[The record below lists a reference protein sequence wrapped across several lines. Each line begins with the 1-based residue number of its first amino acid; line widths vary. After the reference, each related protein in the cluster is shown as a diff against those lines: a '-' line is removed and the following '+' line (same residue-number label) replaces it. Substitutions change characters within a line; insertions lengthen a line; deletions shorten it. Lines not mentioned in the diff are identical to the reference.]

1 MTKSHVIRETPRKS
15 LRRIRNEE
23 TRKCL
28 CRRLS
33 PLGQVG
39 GVDDT
44 ATFAV
49 ALEQRHECLHAMH
62 HARQIDIDHPAP
74 ILQRNIVGG
83 AGAVRTGFVGHDMSL
98 AEGFDL
104 SLYHALDGGTVAHI
118 GYRASPLRVA
128 ADPGVAKASMLT
140 FCQKKGSGA
149 AFPI

>member
-1 MTKSHVIRETPRKS
+1 MTKSHVIRESPRKS

-33 PLGQVG
+33 PLGKVG

-74 ILQRNIVGG
+74 ILRRNIVGG
-83 AGAVRTGFVGHDMSL
+83 AGAVRTGFVAHDMYL

-104 SLYHALDGGTVAHI
+104 GLYHALMAAQSRTSDTRRRRCAWPRI
-118 GYRASPLRVA
+118 WALRRHR
-128 ADPGVAKASMLT
+128 
-140 FCQKKGSGA
+140 C
-149 AFPI
+149 

>member
-33 PLGQVG
+33 PLGKVG

-83 AGAVRTGFVGHDMSL
+83 AGAVRTGVVAHDMYL
-98 AEGFDL
+98 AEGFDRG
-104 SLYHALDGGTVAHI
+104 LYHALDGGTVAHI
-118 GYRASPLRVA
+118 GYQASPLRVA
-128 ADPGVAKASMLT
+128 ADLALRRHR
-140 FCQKKGSGA
+140 C
-149 AFPI
+149 

>member
-1 MTKSHVIRETPRKS
+1 MTKSHVIRESPRKS
-15 LRRIRNEE
+15 LGRIRNEE
-23 TRKCL
+23 TRECL

-62 HARQIDIDHPAP
+62 DARQIDIDLPAP
-74 ILQRNIVGG
+74 ILRRNIDGG
-83 AGAVRTGFVGHDMSL
+83 AGAVRTGVVAHDMHL

-104 SLYHALDGGTVAHI
+104 GLYHALDGGTVAHI
-118 GYRASPLRVA
+118 GYQASPLRVA
-128 ADPGVAKASMLT
+128 ADLGVAKASMLT
-140 FCQKKGSGA
+140 SWQKKRSGA